1 MLLAVCLPLRGA
13 VPHRRL
19 PSSTTPSKGWRGPL
33 ACRWSHSSGLVGMP
47 NVGKSTLFNA
57 LVRAQVAQAS
67 NFPFTTIS
75 PQTAL
80 VAVPDARLE
89 ALAKLSGS
97 AKVVPGQLA
106 FTDIAGLI
114 EGASKGAGLGNAFL
128 GDIRTCNAIIQ
139 VVRCFEDSEVI
150 HVCDSPDPT
159 RDIRIIEGEL
169 LLADLQSIEKRIGK
183 EGARSK
189 SKAVA
194 AEAVAQARLLAA
206 VRPLL
211 EAGIPARAYAAHV
224 PSHERLAW
232 ERLGLISQKPMVFA
246 CNVDA
251 EGVHGNAMT
260 AAVQEYV
267 RAQEAENARSVPPPA
282 TPVTGG
288 ARPPRSGAA
297 AVTVVC
303 AKLEA
308 ELSALGDEE
317 RAEYL
322 SEYGLKASG
331 LDALIAESARLL
343 QVHSFY
349 TTGPQEA
356 RSWSIPFG
364 ATAPEAAGAIHSD
377 MQRGFIKAEVIGYD
391 DYVKYGGEAGVKAAG
406 RLRSEGKEYVVGDGD
421 VMVFKFNAAQGKK
434 E

>member
-1 MLLAVCLPLRGA
+1 MLLAVCQPLRGA
-13 VPHRRL
+13 VPWRRL
-19 PSSTTPSKGWRGPL
+19 PSSSTPSGGWMGGLARG
-33 ACRWSHSSGLVGMP
+33 AHSSGLVGMP

-57 LVRAQVAQAS
+57 LVRAQIAQAS

-89 ALAKLSGS
+89 ALATLSGS
-97 AKVVPGQLA
+97 AKVMPGQLA

-114 EGASKGAGLGNAFL
+114 VEGASEGAGLGNAFL
-128 GDIRTCNAIIQ
+128 GDIRSCNAIIQ

-194 AEAVAQARLLAA
+194 AEADAQARLLAA

-260 AAVQEYV
+260 ASVQEYV
-267 RAQEAENARSVPPPA
+267 WAQEAEHARTVPPPT
-282 TPVTGG
+282 TPGG
-288 ARPPRSGAA
+288 ARPARSGAA

-343 QVHSFY
+343 QVQSFY

-356 RSWSIPFG
+356 RSWSIPSG

-377 MQRGFIKAEVIGYD
+377 MQRGFIKAEVISYD
-391 DYVKYGGEAGVKAAG
+391 DYVKYGGEAGVRAAG
-406 RLRSEGKEYVVGDGD
+406 RLRSEGKEYIVAEGD